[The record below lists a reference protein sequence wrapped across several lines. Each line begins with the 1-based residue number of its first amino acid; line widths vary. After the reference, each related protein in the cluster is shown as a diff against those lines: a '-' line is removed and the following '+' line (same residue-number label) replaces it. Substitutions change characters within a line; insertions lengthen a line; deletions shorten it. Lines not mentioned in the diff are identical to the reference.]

1 MEAFSDGVFAFAMT
15 LLVLGLRDPTM
26 GSTDSLLKGL
36 FGEWPA
42 FLAFGISFT
51 TILVNWMNHHNLF
64 TYVRRIDGSFMLLNG
79 LLLLATTLIPF
90 TTSLVADHILL
101 PDSGTAAEVYS
112 GTFLLVAMAWNLL
125 WQYAIRHPGILASSI
140 SDAEIRTTTRQ
151 FLFGPMLYV
160 VAFIAAF
167 FSGIASLAINL
178 VVLAMFAFF
187 AAITTIG
194 GRSGENVQ
202 G

>member
-1 MEAFSDGVFAFAMT
+1 
-15 LLVLGLRDPTM
+15 
-26 GSTDSLLKGL
+26 
-36 FGEWPA
+36 
-42 FLAFGISFT
+42 
-51 TILVNWMNHHNLF
+51 
-64 TYVRRIDGSFMLLNG
+64 
-79 LLLLATTLIPF
+79 
-90 TTSLVADHILL
+90 VAL
-101 PDSGTAAEVYS
+101 
-112 GTFLLVAMAWNLL
+112 AWNLI
-125 WQYAIRHPGILASSI
+125 WQYAIRHPGILASSV

-151 FLFGPMLYV
+151 FLFGPILYV

-194 GRSGENVQ
+194 GRSGEQVQ